1 VNRDPFIKHQ
11 QCFKNKLPLL
21 FVSFWVFFFLKNGTC
36 HGSDLDG
43 CLEAFTQNT
52 ASFKKWFT
60 LGNLS
65 YLSEWKKV
73 FMFLTI
79 PSRTKVH
86 LYQVYQN
93 VK

>member
-1 VNRDPFIKHQ
+1 LKHSM
-11 QCFKNKLPLL
+11 C
-21 FVSFWVFFFLKNGTC
+21 S
-36 HGSDLDG
+36 
-43 CLEAFTQNT
+43 TQNT

>member
-1 VNRDPFIKHQ
+1 MALIWMDALKHSM
-11 QCFKNKLPLL
+11 C
-21 FVSFWVFFFLKNGTC
+21 S
-36 HGSDLDG
+36 
-43 CLEAFTQNT
+43 TQNT